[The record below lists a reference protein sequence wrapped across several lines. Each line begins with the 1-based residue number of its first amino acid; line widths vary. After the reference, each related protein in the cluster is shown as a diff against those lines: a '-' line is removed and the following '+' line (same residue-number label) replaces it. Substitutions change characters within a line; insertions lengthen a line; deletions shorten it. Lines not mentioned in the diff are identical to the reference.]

1 MLKFPLFLQLLFTFN
16 STQICFLG
24 PREVLGNVSLKTGNV
39 LHHQFL
45 TWISYASFFHSKKT
59 WRVCDDKG
67 HTYYLVLR
75 LIEKGRLFDA
85 LQSRKH
91 RLTDLERTMVSA
103 PTGRSDTAIKTSL
116 FCHSLVCGGH
126 QQSLIDC
133 RLHLLP
139 MGYSPSSSQILHRC
153 YCFPLLLS

>member
-1 MLKFPLFLQLLFTFN
+1 MCFVISFSLVSVMLPFF
-16 STQICFLG
+16 I
-24 PREVLGNVSLKTGNV
+24 PREHGECVMT
-39 LHHQFL
+39 
-45 TWISYASFFHSKKT
+45 
-59 WRVCDDKG
+59 KG
-67 HTYYLVLR
+67 THLLVLR
-75 LIEKGRLFDA
+75 LIEKGRLFDV
-85 LQSRKH
+85 LPSRKH

-103 PTGRSDTAIKTSL
+103 PTGHSDTAIKTSL

-139 MGYSPSSSQILHRC
+139 TGYSPLSSSQILHRC

>member
-16 STQICFLG
+16 STKICFLG
-24 PREVLGNVSLKTGNV
+24 PREVLGNVSLRTGNV
-39 LHHQFL
+39 LHHQLL
-45 TWISYASFFHSKKT
+45 TCISYASIFHSKKT

-103 PTGRSDTAIKTSL
+103 PTGHSDTSHQNTSFL
-116 FCHSLVCGGH
+116 TFLGVWW
-126 QQSLIDC
+126 
-133 RLHLLP
+133 
-139 MGYSPSSSQILHRC
+139 SSAESH
-153 YCFPLLLS
+153 